1 MCLSGAGVDVLPAG
15 GGGEVE
21 GDLAGLLEPE
31 RAGRPEDS
39 PAVVVER
46 LGGQEATLTVSSVS
60 DPESRSCQL
69 AAVSAILVLFSGE
82 KSSKK

>member
-1 MCLSGAGVDVLPAG
+1 MCLSGAGVDVIPAG

-31 RAGRPEDS
+31 RAGRREDS
-39 PAVVVER
+39 PAAVVER
-46 LGGQEATLTVSSVS
+46 VAGREATLTVSSVS
-60 DPESRSCQL
+60 DSESRSCLL
-69 AAVSAILVLFSGE
+69 AAVSAIFVMFRCE

>member
-21 GDLAGLLEPE
+21 GDLARRLEPE
-31 RAGRPEDS
+31 RAGRREDS

-46 LGGQEATLTVSSVS
+46 VAGREATLTVSSVS
-60 DPESRSCQL
+60 DSESRSCLL
-69 AAVSAILVLFSGE
+69 AAASVILISGG
-82 KSSKK
+82 